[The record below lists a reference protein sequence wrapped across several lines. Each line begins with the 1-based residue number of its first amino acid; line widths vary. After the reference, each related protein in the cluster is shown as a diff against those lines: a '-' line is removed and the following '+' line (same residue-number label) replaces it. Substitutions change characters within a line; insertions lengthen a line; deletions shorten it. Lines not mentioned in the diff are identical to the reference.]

1 MGDLTLGL
9 HDPGLALSND
19 FQVRGPVLVVTVDRL
34 TPVTTRGGVV
44 DGTGE
49 LDPKW
54 AGHAGIVA
62 DPNYFSNYF
71 AHVVDSAITLIASCA
86 RGYWASGLFDT

>member
-1 MGDLTLGL
+1 MQDGRP
-9 HDPGLALSND
+9 DPGLALSND
-19 FQVRGPVLVVTVDRL
+19 FQVRSPVRVVAVDRL
-34 TPVTTRGGVV
+34 TAVATRADVV
-44 DGTGE
+44 DGAGK

-71 AHVVDSAITLIASCA
+71 AHVVDRAITLIAFCA